1 MPVTS
6 SPRIETSPSSGISS
20 PAMTRSSVDF
30 PLPLGPSSAVRDP
43 LAIAS
48 ETSSSATCLP
58 KRFDTWRTA
67 IDIRDLLVCA
77 WLEDVH
83 GDERDDREQRQH
95 ERGRVRRHLVET
107 EILLVDVD
115 GEGLGLAGEPAGD
128 DRDRAV
134 LAERAGGR
142 EHDPV
147 RDSPADRWQRDAPER
162 LRARRPQGPRD
173 LLLVGAHLPEDRHD
187 LADDER
193 ERYEHG

>member
-95 ERGRVRRHLVET
+95 ERGRVRRH
-107 EILLVDVD
+107 
-115 GEGLGLAGEPAGD
+115 
-128 DRDRAV
+128 
-134 LAERAGGR
+134 
-142 EHDPV
+142 
-147 RDSPADRWQRDAPER
+147 
-162 LRARRPQGPRD
+162 QGPRE

-193 ERYEHG
+193 ELYEHGRQHDPGRRKDDLDAAV